1 MTRRK
6 PTASLD
12 SFREY
17 IFQDSIRSLLQQCAN
32 TGASPE
38 LQSSI
43 ISNAPLFGVFQD
55 HSNWPAFVEAGLGVI
70 QHVPVLKDIFSALQ
84 QQNLNA
90 QAGHQEKR
98 RLVNA
103 LGINQSLLEGSIL
116 ASINAAGTFEEAT
129 QGLSQFGIDLIL
141 RQRSYPLS
149 KKKEFPGESYYTFK
163 RGCLLVEVIQPDTP
177 ESAILCSPSEGFM
190 VIEPD
195 RSVIIVSGHPRAFK
209 IELIVMRDVP
219 KPSDYAAALFAW
231 LCNVVHWA
239 CYNRR
244 NVRPTHPGSMTQIGL
259 NMGARHLQILGWA
272 KSFNRKLTDQQK
284 IEEDTNLLGAMSLL
298 WALVKSYLP
307 GDVTQPVQALLDQG
321 FPTMATRN
329 IPEGCGFSIAIDGI
343 DYTFNESN
351 RAPPEGIATA
361 GYQACS
367 HTDACSVEW
376 AFGWTVGR
384 IDTAQILPANKGA
397 NFVDLG
403 LKVVVENSVGTLT
416 AFQPECLHGTTEKG
430 GVMNYILALTSTR
443 RVLEG
448 YMDLEKSGAR
458 IAYSAETDQHEN
470 AAD

>member
-1 MTRRK
+1 MSRRK
-6 PTASLD
+6 PTASLN

-17 IFQDSIRSLLQQCAN
+17 IFQNNIRSLLQQCAN

-43 ISNAPLFGVFQD
+43 ISNAPLFGAFQD
-55 HSNWPAFVEAGLGVI
+55 RSNWPAFVEAGLGVI
-70 QHVPVLKDIFSALQ
+70 QHVPVLKEIFSALQ
-84 QQNLNA
+84 QQNQDA
-90 QAGHQEKR
+90 RAGHQEKR
-98 RLVNA
+98 KLVNA
-103 LGINQSLLEGSIL
+103 LGINQSPGFIL
-116 ASINAAGTFEEAT
+116 ASINAAKTFEEAAAT
-129 QGLSQFGIDLIL
+129 VISFI
-141 RQRSYPLS
+141 

-177 ESAILCSPSEGFM
+177 ESAILCSPSQGFL
-190 VIEPD
+190 VIEPGC
-195 RSVIIVSGHPRAFK
+195 SVIIVSGHLRAFK

-219 KPSDYAAALFAW
+219 KSSDYTAALFAW
-231 LCNVVHWA
+231 LCSVVHWA

-272 KSFNRKLTDQQK
+272 KSFNRKLTDQQM

-307 GDVTQPVQALLDQG
+307 SDVTQPVQKLLDEG

-329 IPEGCGFSIAIDGI
+329 IPEGCGFSIVIDGT

-403 LKVVVENSVGTLT
+403 LRVVVENSAGTLT

-443 RVLEG
+443 RVFEG
-448 YMDLEKSGAR
+448 YSDLEKLGAK
-458 IAYSAETDQHEN
+458 IAYSVDTDQHEN
-470 AAD
+470 AED